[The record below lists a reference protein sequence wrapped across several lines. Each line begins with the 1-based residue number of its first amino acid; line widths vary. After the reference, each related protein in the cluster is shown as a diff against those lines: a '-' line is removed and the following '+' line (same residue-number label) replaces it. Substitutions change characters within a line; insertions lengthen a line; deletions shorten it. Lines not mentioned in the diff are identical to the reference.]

1 MHECISKQREKLEM
15 NFRLTRRRL
24 LVTGIT
30 SALFA
35 VAAWAEQGQVIHF
48 ATPSSVTAGQTV
60 AAQVQVNVA
69 PMAVTFTSNPPGL
82 VNYTVMVNSTNQ
94 GVSIPTNAAAS
105 AGSYVL
111 VATPAGGGVS
121 KSQSALVYSSGNN

>member
-35 VAAWAEQGQVIHF
+35 VAAWAEGVQVIHF
-48 ATPSSVTAGQTV
+48 AAPESVTTGQNVPLTIQGAQAPTV
-60 AAQVQVNVA
+60 F
-69 PMAVTFTSNPPGL
+69 TFTSYPAGL
-82 VNYTVMVNSTNQ
+82 VNYTATVTASSQVIS
-94 GVSIPTNAAAS
+94 VPTNGLAPV
-105 AGSYVL
+105 GTYTL
-111 VATPAGGGVS
+111 IATPANGP
-121 KSQSALVYSSGNN
+121 SSTNSTYAHH